1 MATAAGGGAGA
12 TETVVVEDTA
22 GAGGGAAA
30 AASDESVSYPLKV
43 VYCGG
48 KQLWRAPHTL
58 VFHGLSLTHSYSI
71 NWLQYVDCHQSTVS
85 GDLPGQTASHGC

>member
-30 AASDESVSYPLKV
+30 AAASDESVSYPLKV

-48 KQLWRAPHTL
+48 KQLWRAQHTL
-58 VFHGLSLTHSYSI
+58 VFPWPISHTLPILSHVGFSM
-71 NWLQYVDCHQSTVS
+71 W
-85 GDLPGQTASHGC
+85 TATRVL

>member
-48 KQLWRAPHTL
+48 KQLWCVPHTHL
-58 VFHGLSLTHSYSI
+58 CFMAYLSHSPFPLIGFSM
-71 NWLQYVDCHQSTVS
+71 W
-85 GDLPGQTASHGC
+85 TATRVL